1 MTRVFRYLAIGAV
14 ELALLAAAFGLGR
27 AMTPPV
33 IAVQA
38 TRTAASPAR
47 MVMPTCAVSGD
58 LVGDANP
65 ADIARTLC
73 GTAGH

>member
-1 MTRVFRYLAIGAV
+1 MTRVFRYVAIGAV

-33 IAVQA
+33 IALQPLQTA
-38 TRTAASPAR
+38 TSSAWLAS
-47 MVMPTCAVSGD
+47 PTCAVTGD

-65 ADIARTLC
+65 ADIVRTLC
-73 GTAGH
+73 GSAGH

>member
-1 MTRVFRYLAIGAV
+1 MIRVFRYFAIGAV

-33 IAVQA
+33 IALQP
-38 TRTAASPAR
+38 TQTAASSTRAT
-47 MVMPTCAVSGD
+47 PTCAVTGD

-65 ADIARTLC
+65 ADIVRTLC
-73 GTAGH
+73 GPAGH